1 MYKLL
6 FFSVSISLLFTACGP
21 EPTPQELARD
31 KAMADM
37 RAKMVARQKQQ
48 FATTTAGLT
57 GKIDRHVPQEE
68 PGLKQKDDPT
78 AYVYKDKVLSL
89 EEEKPW
95 VEAGIDNEE
104 YSQWAELGMQA
115 EEVEQWKAL
124 DISYSAIEVFRK
136 QGYTPQK
143 AQKFMN
149 RDFFTRPD
157 FYSQFGTPVY
167 DFDSICVSIVKRQS
181 PPFAFLEEKCLPYM
195 KESHKNEAIGHLL
208 DEAKIKKGPL
218 ALEYLAELRRLAD
231 DNSKIQSGMEVTIE
245 EFIEDEDSENFSFLF
260 PLLRNE
266 PTQAE
271 MTFIDEQKLPLTKEE
286 RFFSFQN
293 PKYWIAR
300 AKAEDERKVAAAKQE
315 AFLRDKKDKEYAA
328 AKIMALKQEQAKQ
341 RKIAQKNE
349 ALRRQKAQ
357 ETCGG
362 YINPDQLSNQQ
373 ALVEGEVVF
382 IVGEHG
388 EKMFGYGVKGRDDG
402 EIYFIRDPKD
412 SAKSGVRAKV
422 SWELKT
428 MGRTEALSQTAESE
442 YGYDKK
448 SKTKFT
454 MALFVKECKI

>member
-48 FATTTAGLT
+48 FSTTTAGLT
-57 GKIDRHVPQEE
+57 GKIERHVSEEE
-68 PGLKQKDDPT
+68 PGLKEKDDPT
-78 AYVYKDKVLSL
+78 AYVYKNKVLSF

-95 VEAGIDNEE
+95 IDAGIDNEE
-104 YSQWAELGMQA
+104 YPHWAELGMQA
-115 EEVEQWKAL
+115 KEAEGWKAL
-124 DISYSAIEVFRK
+124 DISYSAIEVFHK
-136 QGYTPQK
+136 QGYTAKK
-143 AQKFMN
+143 AEKFMN
-149 RDFFTRPD
+149 RNFFTRPD
-157 FYSQFGTPVY
+157 FYAQFGTPVY

-181 PPFAFLEEKCLPYM
+181 APFAFLEEKCLPYM

-245 EFIEDEDSENFSFLF
+245 EFMEDEDTENFAFLF
-260 PLLRNE
+260 PLLTNE

-293 PKYWIAR
+293 PKYWVAR
-300 AKAEDERKVAAAKQE
+300 TKAEDERKAAAARQE
-315 AFLRDKKDKEYAA
+315 ALLSEKKDKEYAA

-341 RKIAQKNE
+341 KKIAQKNE

-362 YINPDQLSNQQ
+362 YIKPDQLSNKQ
-373 ALVEGEVVF
+373 ALVEGQVVF
-382 IVGEHG
+382 LVDEHG
-388 EKMFGYGVKGRDDG
+388 DKMFGYGVKGLNDG
-402 EIYFIRDPKD
+402 KIYFIRDPKD
-412 SAKSGVRAKV
+412 NAKSGLGAKV

-428 MGRTEALSQTAESE
+428 MGRTEALSKGAEGE
-442 YGYDKK
+442 YSYDKK

-454 MALFVKECKI
+454 MALFVRECKI